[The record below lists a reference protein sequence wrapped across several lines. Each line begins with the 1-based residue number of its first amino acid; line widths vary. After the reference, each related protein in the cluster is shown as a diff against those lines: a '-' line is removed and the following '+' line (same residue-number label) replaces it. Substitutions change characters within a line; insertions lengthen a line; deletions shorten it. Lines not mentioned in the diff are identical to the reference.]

1 METPSNIPTYT
12 YAGIIATFAKRLSE
26 NGRYY
31 STTVVGIKNKY
42 ILIFNPLFKREQT
55 PAYALC
61 SSRNPHE
68 ARIFKS
74 ITGAVN
80 ELTRLGFDGC
90 MVVLRKDTQDFNIDV
105 VLHTPPD
112 EIPPPL

>member
-1 METPSNIPTYT
+1 MAQPPLISQQ
-12 YAGIIATFAKRLSE
+12 S
-26 NGRYY
+26 NGRKAPDA
-31 STTVVGIKNKY
+31 SW
-42 ILIFNPLFKREQT
+42 T

>member
-26 NGRYY
+26 EGRYY
-31 STTVVGIKNKY
+31 STTVVGVKNKY
-42 ILIFNPLFKREQT
+42 ILIFKPLFHRNNPE
-55 PAYALC
+55 YVLC

-80 ELTRLGFDGC
+80 ELNRLGFNDC